1 MGLTRSIKRAAV
13 LAGRLAPRTNPATRR
28 VVLCY
33 HSVHPKRP
41 FHSTTP
47 AAFDHHLRWLTERC
61 HVTTLVDLVRKR
73 GQQSDGKPTVAI
85 TFDDGYEDNHSY
97 ALPILSRYHAPA
109 TFFVTA
115 GFLERDPMVMARF
128 QRLLGCD
135 AGDLVPLHW
144 QQVREL
150 RDSGMDIGCHTYS
163 HPNLARLPKHHAAA
177 EVQRSRSVIADRIGS
192 PVDLFAYPFG
202 KPRVHFTAQ
211 TVDEVRAA
219 GFQMAAAVTFRG
231 VRESDPLFSIPRVFA
246 DGDSIAK
253 LDAKITGAYELVG
266 WWQDHAPLSLMRMIS
281 PLDFE
286 R

>member
-1 MGLTRSIKRAAV
+1 
-13 LAGRLAPRTNPATRR
+13 
-28 VVLCY
+28 
-33 HSVHPKRP
+33 
-41 FHSTTP
+41 
-47 AAFDHHLRWLTERC
+47 
-61 HVTTLVDLVRKR
+61 
-73 GQQSDGKPTVAI
+73 
-85 TFDDGYEDNHSY
+85 
-97 ALPILSRYHAPA
+97 
-109 TFFVTA
+109 
-115 GFLERDPMVMARF
+115 MVMARF

-163 HPNLARLPKHHAAA
+163 HPNLARAAQA
-177 EVQRSRSVIADRIGS
+177 PCGSGGATVAKRDRRSHRKPGGSLHVPLRQAQGAFHGANSRRSSGRRLSDGGGRHVPRSARVGPAVQH
-192 PVDLFAYPFG
+192 L
-202 KPRVHFTAQ
+202 
-211 TVDEVRAA
+211 
-219 GFQMAAAVTFRG
+219 
-231 VRESDPLFSIPRVFA
+231 RVFA